1 MTRGRDDASLE
12 YLPKVLLEPGPAGP
26 PGHSAPLRSAPL
38 LYAASWLRGN
48 FLCLAGIA
56 TETTSVWKSAL
67 PASAKALSYEYAGAP
82 DRGPWCGSYPKTW
95 GRRATLA
102 A

>member
-1 MTRGRDDASLE
+1 MPLSNTCQRFCSSQARQDR
-12 YLPKVLLEPGPAGP
+12 PAI
-26 PGHSAPLRSAPL
+26 PLRSAPL